1 MEISEGNIPGKIRS
15 IQLKQLFQK
24 GIYVDIQTNNYWC
37 EGIIKDIN
45 ENDKYDIIYV
55 FKDNQM
61 ERKANIPL
69 SSLSIIGEKS
79 YSQDI
84 LRRTRCLKN
93 EIYLSEINELIKLLK
108 EQLQE
113 LNINPNSN
121 EIQYNKNNEIKKDKD
136 DININYKSF
145 LLHQFLCG
153 TFIDILVYIQNE
165 INSGKIS
172 QSLNELISLS
182 LDIIIFILNQI
193 KSNILIM
200 KFFINN
206 IKSLLFEN
214 IFAIFASFRII
225 LSNIEFMF
233 TEDFISTE
241 LISQQKEKIINECY
255 NIILNDSEINNIP
268 IEISNVLISFIALNK
283 KRNINIQISKVYEIY
298 LQSLEKLYGTEKIN
312 DKDIEIDYYTRLNSL
327 DLLLNFILN
336 YPDIKTSLEY
346 NNINKAID
354 IFSNNKYLKYEDIYK
369 YIDKLFDNIK
379 NDNEHKSII
388 QSIILIQQLLMNM
401 GNPDNTYEQNL
412 YEKLDNKYS
421 IFNLFIN
428 DLTRYINVIKEKNLI
443 PEPDS
448 IYEGIFTHE
457 INIRQRLELIFF
469 LAKGI
474 KNYGG
479 LKLDSKE
486 NLEKIYCILNNNK
499 FNNELITF
507 FSIFSQHVDYIHSA
521 TLEKFLNNIIQN
533 IKIFDLSSF
542 SDEIIYSF
550 IIKVFLL
557 LNKREDIIIEEY
569 KYMRV
574 KKDNIKK
581 LELLFDILIKNKN
594 ENIQNKICEFLVK
607 LCLNLYD
614 YKTSFCQQYWQN
626 FIHKIRDSLEKEQK
640 NNNIIGLIGLIK
652 LIEIIY
658 SSSVN
663 YGGIIP
669 QKEEF
674 LL

>member
-1 MEISEGNIPGKIRS
+1 
-15 IQLKQLFQK
+15 
-24 GIYVDIQTNNYWC
+24 
-37 EGIIKDIN
+37 
-45 ENDKYDIIYV
+45 
-55 FKDNQM
+55 M

-121 EIQYNKNNEIKKDKD
+121 EIPYNKNNDVKRDKD

-268 IEISNVLISFIALNK
+268 IEISNVLISFISLNK

-312 DKDIEIDYYTRLNSL
+312 DKENEIDYYTRLNSL

-336 YPDIKTSLEY
+336 YSDIKTSLEY

-388 QSIILIQQLLMNM
+388 QSIILIQKLLMNM
-401 GNPDNTYEQNL
+401 DNPDNTYEQNL

-457 INIRQRLELIFF
+457 INIRQRLEFIFF
-469 LAKGI
+469 LEKGI

-486 NLEKIYCILNNNK
+486 NLEKIY
-499 FNNELITF
+499 F
-507 FSIFSQHVDYIHSA
+507 
-521 TLEKFLNNIIQN
+521 
-533 IKIFDLSSF
+533 
-542 SDEIIYSF
+542 
-550 IIKVFLL
+550 
-557 LNKREDIIIEEY
+557 
-569 KYMRV
+569 
-574 KKDNIKK
+574 
-581 LELLFDILIKNKN
+581 ILI
-594 ENIQNKICEFLVK
+594 
-607 LCLNLYD
+607 
-614 YKTSFCQQYWQN
+614 
-626 FIHKIRDSLEKEQK
+626 
-640 NNNIIGLIGLIK
+640 NN
-652 LIEIIY
+652 
-658 SSSVN
+658 
-663 YGGIIP
+663 
-669 QKEEF
+669 
-674 LL
+674 

>member
-1 MEISEGNIPGKIRS
+1 
-15 IQLKQLFQK
+15 
-24 GIYVDIQTNNYWC
+24 
-37 EGIIKDIN
+37 
-45 ENDKYDIIYV
+45 
-55 FKDNQM
+55 M

-121 EIQYNKNNEIKKDKD
+121 EIPYNKNNDVKRDKD

-165 INSGKIS
+165 INFGKIS

-268 IEISNVLISFIALNK
+268 IEISNVLISFISLNK

-312 DKDIEIDYYTRLNSL
+312 DKENEIDYYTRLNSL

-336 YPDIKTSLEY
+336 YSDIKTSLEY

-388 QSIILIQQLLMNM
+388 QSIILIQKLLMNM
-401 GNPDNTYEQNL
+401 DNPDNTYEQNL

-457 INIRQRLELIFF
+457 INIRQRLEFIFF
-469 LAKGI
+469 LEKGI

-486 NLEKIYCILNNNK
+486 NLEKIY
-499 FNNELITF
+499 F
-507 FSIFSQHVDYIHSA
+507 
-521 TLEKFLNNIIQN
+521 
-533 IKIFDLSSF
+533 
-542 SDEIIYSF
+542 
-550 IIKVFLL
+550 
-557 LNKREDIIIEEY
+557 
-569 KYMRV
+569 
-574 KKDNIKK
+574 
-581 LELLFDILIKNKN
+581 ILI
-594 ENIQNKICEFLVK
+594 
-607 LCLNLYD
+607 
-614 YKTSFCQQYWQN
+614 
-626 FIHKIRDSLEKEQK
+626 
-640 NNNIIGLIGLIK
+640 NN
-652 LIEIIY
+652 
-658 SSSVN
+658 
-663 YGGIIP
+663 
-669 QKEEF
+669 
-674 LL
+674 

>member
-1 MEISEGNIPGKIRS
+1 MEISEGNILGKIQS

-24 GIYVDIQTNNYWC
+24 CIYVDININNYWC

-165 INSGKIS
+165 INFGKIS

-241 LISQQKEKIINECY
+241 LISQQKEK
-255 NIILNDSEINNIP
+255 
-268 IEISNVLISFIALNK
+268 K
-283 KRNINIQISKVYEIY
+283 
-298 LQSLEKLYGTEKIN
+298 
-312 DKDIEIDYYTRLNSL
+312 
-327 DLLLNFILN
+327 
-336 YPDIKTSLEY
+336 
-346 NNINKAID
+346 
-354 IFSNNKYLKYEDIYK
+354 
-369 YIDKLFDNIK
+369 
-379 NDNEHKSII
+379 
-388 QSIILIQQLLMNM
+388 LLMN
-401 GNPDNTYEQNL
+401 
-412 YEKLDNKYS
+412 
-421 IFNLFIN
+421 
-428 DLTRYINVIKEKNLI
+428 VII
-443 PEPDS
+443 
-448 IYEGIFTHE
+448 
-457 INIRQRLELIFF
+457 
-469 LAKGI
+469 
-474 KNYGG
+474 
-479 LKLDSKE
+479 
-486 NLEKIYCILNNNK
+486 
-499 FNNELITF
+499 
-507 FSIFSQHVDYIHSA
+507 
-521 TLEKFLNNIIQN
+521 
-533 IKIFDLSSF
+533 
-542 SDEIIYSF
+542 
-550 IIKVFLL
+550 
-557 LNKREDIIIEEY
+557 
-569 KYMRV
+569 
-574 KKDNIKK
+574 
-581 LELLFDILIKNKN
+581 
-594 ENIQNKICEFLVK
+594 
-607 LCLNLYD
+607 
-614 YKTSFCQQYWQN
+614 
-626 FIHKIRDSLEKEQK
+626 
-640 NNNIIGLIGLIK
+640 
-652 LIEIIY
+652 
-658 SSSVN
+658 
-663 YGGIIP
+663 
-669 QKEEF
+669 
-674 LL
+674 